1 MFTGLV
7 EATGRVAAIE
17 PKGGDVRLRIASG
30 TLGLADVQLGDS
42 IAVNGVC
49 LTVVAFDA
57 SGFDASGFD
66 ADVSTETLSRTTLG
80 TWVVGRCVNLEKSL
94 RFGDRVGGHLVSGH
108 VDGLGRVISIE
119 ADARA
124 TRWRFALPRALS
136 RFVAEKGSIAVDGV
150 SLTVNAVGEEH
161 FDIALIPHTQI
172 VTAFAETAVGSAVN
186 LEVDLLARY
195 LDRLKT
201 GPR

>member
-7 EATGRVAAIE
+7 EATGCVAAIE
-17 PKGGDVRLRIASG
+17 AKGGDVRLRIASD
-30 TLGLADVQLGDS
+30 TLGFADVQLGDS

-57 SGFDASGFD
+57 HSFD
-66 ADVSTETLSRTTLG
+66 ADVSTETLARTTLG
-80 TWVVGRCVNLEKSL
+80 AWTVGRLVNLEKSL

-108 VDGLGRVISIE
+108 VDGVGQVVSIE

-150 SLTVNAVGEEH
+150 SLTVNSVGDEH
-161 FDIALIPHTQI
+161 FEVALIPHTQT

>member
-49 LTVVAFDA
+49 LTVVA
-57 SGFDASGFD
+57 FDASGFD

>member
-49 LTVVAFDA
+49 LTVVA
-57 SGFDASGFD
+57 FDASGFD

-136 RFVAEKGSIAVDGV
+136 RFVAEKGSIADSDG
-150 SLTVNAVGEEH
+150 
-161 FDIALIPHTQI
+161 
-172 VTAFAETAVGSAVN
+172 VTAFTPPSSVTVGA
-186 LEVDLLARY
+186 LPTPER
-195 LDRLKT
+195 R
-201 GPR
+201 

>member
-17 PKGGDVRLRIASG
+17 AKGGDLRLRIASD
-30 TLGLADVQLGDS
+30 TLGFTDVQLGDS

-57 SGFDASGFD
+57 HGFD

-80 TWVVGRCVNLEKSL
+80 SWSAGRIVNLEKSL

-108 VDGLGRVISIE
+108 VDGVGRVVSVE

-124 TRWRFALPRALS
+124 TRWRFALPRTLS

-150 SLTVNAVGEEH
+150 SLTVNVVGDDH
-161 FDIALIPHTQI
+161 FDVALIPHTQI
-172 VTAFAETAVGSAVN
+172 VTAFAETAVGHDVN

-195 LDRLKT
+195 LDRLQT

>member
-49 LTVVAFDA
+49 LTVVA
-57 SGFDASGFD
+57 FDASGFD

-119 ADARA
+119 ADARS
-124 TRWRFALPRALS
+124 TRWRFALPHALS

-150 SLTVNAVGEEH
+150 SLTVNAVGDEH
-161 FDIALIPHTQI
+161 FEVALIPHTQT
-172 VTAFAETAVGSAVN
+172 VTAFAETAWGTF
-186 LEVDLLARY
+186 LHEG
-195 LDRLKT
+195 LK
-201 GPR
+201 

>member
-49 LTVVAFDA
+49 LTVVA
-57 SGFDASGFD
+57 FDASGFD

-119 ADARA
+119 ADARS
-124 TRWRFALPRALS
+124 TRWRFALPHALS

-172 VTAFAETAVGSAVN
+172 VTAFAETAVGSVVN

-195 LDRLKT
+195 LDRLQT